1 MWHRRGFVISLI
13 AAVFG
18 GISLL
23 IVVAGIMFIATSWY
37 LGLSG
42 RGESVEWDEPVSETG
57 GASSPTRIA
66 PRIVIRGKNIDGNCE
81 YFLRLGVTADGYST
95 HARAVEEYTAECRK
109 VVEVWTEPK
118 SPD

>member
-1 MWHRRGFVISLI
+1 MWPKRGFVISLI

-18 GISLL
+18 SISLL
-23 IVVAGIMFIATSWY
+23 FVFVAMMFLATSWY

-42 RGESVEWDEPVSETG
+42 KGQSVEWDEAVSQSQEANNPNG
-57 GASSPTRIA
+57 VA
-66 PRIVIRGKNIDGNCE
+66 PEIIIRGKNIDGNCE
-81 YFLRLGVTADGYST
+81 YFLRLGVTPDGFST
-95 HARAVEEYTAECRK
+95 HARAVEEDTAECRK